1 LIVGKMKRKD
11 EILKVVIIT
20 GRTIDQGKAIEG
32 KKISEDLPNIA
43 ATCELCPEDME
54 KLKIKEGETV
64 RLRTDYGEN
73 IFIAKPSKSLDV
85 GIVFI
90 PMGLWA
96 NRVISP
102 NTGNIGMPSFKGV
115 GGTLTAAPGEKPS
128 TPKEF
133 IRDLLKFKQ

>member
-1 LIVGKMKRKD
+1 MTREG
-11 EILKVVIIT
+11 EILKVIIIT

-32 KKISEDLPNIA
+32 RKISEDLLNIA

-54 KLKIKEGETV
+54 KLEVKDGETV
-64 RLRTDYGEN
+64 RLRTDYGES
-73 IFIAKPSKSLDV
+73 IFIAKPSESLDA

-115 GGTLTAAPGEKPS
+115 EGALTAAPDEKPS

>member
-1 LIVGKMKRKD
+1 MGKMSHKD

-20 GRTIDQGKAIEG
+20 GRTLDQGKAIEG
-32 KKISEDLPNIA
+32 KKISEDLLNIA
-43 ATCELCPEDME
+43 AICELCPEDME
-54 KLKIKEGETV
+54 RLKIKEGETV
-64 RLRTDYGEN
+64 KLRTEYGES
-73 IFIAKPSKSLDV
+73 ILIAKPAKSLDTGV
-85 GIVFI
+85 VFI

-115 GGTLTAAPGEKPS
+115 KGTLTAAPGEKPS

-133 IRDLLKFKQ
+133 IGDLLKLKQ